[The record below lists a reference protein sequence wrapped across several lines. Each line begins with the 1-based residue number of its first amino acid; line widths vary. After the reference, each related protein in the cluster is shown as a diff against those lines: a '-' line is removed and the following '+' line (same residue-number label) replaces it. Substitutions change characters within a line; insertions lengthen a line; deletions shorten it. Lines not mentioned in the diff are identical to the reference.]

1 MFFEWYNKVNN
12 NTNINVINNNIIKKS
27 LKKMSE
33 NNKENYIK
41 ILR

>member
-12 NTNINVINNNIIKKS
+12 NTNINGVNNNTIKKS